1 MSNEMVRGASPWAAL
16 GEKKPENILGGY
28 LPAPETWG
36 GLGPEIVEL
45 DPSEEIVQTIT
56 ISFEGSLSFNIIVE
70 KDTPGFHA
78 YVPAMKGIHVDGE
91 SVQETWMNVYHAI
104 TAYVE
109 SLQRHGHTLPPG
121 AGFAV
126 ELKQGCGATC
136 QLAPNRS

>member
-1 MSNEMVRGASPWAAL
+1 MSDETVQGVSPWAAL
-16 GEKKPENILGGY
+16 GEKKPETVLGGY
-28 LPAPETWG
+28 LPAPETWV

-91 SVQETWMNVYHAI
+91 NVQETWMNVYHAI

-109 SLQRHGHTLPPG
+109 SLQRHGHTLPPS
-121 AGFAV
+121 AGFTV

-136 QLAPNRS
+136 QLVPNRS